1 MERKIIIQNF
11 GPIKTAEID
20 LDKNFQV
27 FIGEQASGKSTIGKM
42 VYYCYKI
49 RDYTVDFLMD
59 EEQFTKNHE
68 NEYFTYYLKYLRQR
82 FMDCFGTTRHMPS
95 FQVWFIWGDDYIYI
109 YRGKDGYVWL
119 RMNEVLERHLQ
130 RIIKET
136 ADIYIHP
143 LNDERG
149 SSIIDKI
156 FAASRLKQNLQKA
169 VFDIFG
175 TTEEVICIP
184 AGRSLLATLSEDLG
198 ALSTKSMD
206 LTMREFVALIKNTRK
221 RFGTKIPEIVK
232 DYTKTINGQI
242 NNVAVEQAYS
252 LMKKILKADYT
263 SEEESERIYFDD
275 KHWVKLMY
283 GSSGQQEV
291 LWILLL
297 VFVIIL
303 EQKKAFLVVEEPEAH
318 LFPKAQRNIINLIA
332 LLVNSTGSKVL
343 LTTHSPYILTSS
355 NVLLYSGKVEG
366 KRKSSIDSVIPKVFR
381 LSYEKTA
388 AYIVGTEGR
397 TVVSLMDEETHMIDA
412 DYIDSVSEITNEELE
427 RLLELENNL

>member
-1 MERKIIIQNF
+1 
-11 GPIKTAEID
+11 
-20 LDKNFQV
+20 
-27 FIGEQASGKSTIGKM
+27 
-42 VYYCYKI
+42 
-49 RDYTVDFLMD
+49 
-59 EEQFTKNHE
+59 
-68 NEYFTYYLKYLRQR
+68 
-82 FMDCFGTTRHMPS
+82 
-95 FQVWFIWGDDYIYI
+95 
-109 YRGKDGYVWL
+109 
-119 RMNEVLERHLQ
+119 
-130 RIIKET
+130 
-136 ADIYIHP
+136 
-143 LNDERG
+143 
-149 SSIIDKI
+149 
-156 FAASRLKQNLQKA
+156 
-169 VFDIFG
+169 
-175 TTEEVICIP
+175 
-184 AGRSLLATLSEDLG
+184 
-198 ALSTKSMD
+198 
-206 LTMREFVALIKNTRK
+206 
-221 RFGTKIPEIVK
+221 
-232 DYTKTINGQI
+232 
-242 NNVAVEQAYS
+242 
-252 LMKKILKADYT
+252 
-263 SEEESERIYFDD
+263 
-275 KHWVKLMY
+275 MY